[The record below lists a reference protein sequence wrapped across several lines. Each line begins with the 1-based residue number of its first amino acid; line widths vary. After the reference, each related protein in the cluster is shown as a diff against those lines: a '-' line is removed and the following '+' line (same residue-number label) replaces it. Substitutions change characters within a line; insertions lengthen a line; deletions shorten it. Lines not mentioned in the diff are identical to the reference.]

1 VPSGREYYADL
12 APKDL
17 DRGNIII
24 IIMGVTG

>member
-1 VPSGREYYADL
+1 VPSGREYADL
-12 APKDL
+12 VPKDL